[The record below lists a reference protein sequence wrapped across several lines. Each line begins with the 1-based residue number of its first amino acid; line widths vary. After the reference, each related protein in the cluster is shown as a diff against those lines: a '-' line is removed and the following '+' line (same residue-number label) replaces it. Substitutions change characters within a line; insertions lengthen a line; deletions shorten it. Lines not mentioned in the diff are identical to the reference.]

1 MKRRQNRN
9 RKMKTNYLLLGAVI
23 LTAITF
29 NTSATTALL
38 SPRAASN
45 QIKRVHV
52 VAETPTIAY
61 VEAPAA
67 LLSPRAASNQT
78 KTVKGTDNSVNP
90 AMLCKRDMTGSP
102 KAIAECASH
111 PGAPMPCC
119 NLAAN

>member
-9 RKMKTNYLLLGAVI
+9 RKMKTNKLLLIGAVI

-29 NTSATTALL
+29 NASATTALL

-90 AMLCKRDMTGSP
+90 AMLQTRHDRQPEGDCRMCFTSR
-102 KAIAECASH
+102 CAD
-111 PGAPMPCC
+111 A
-119 NLAAN
+119 LL